1 MSQPPETDRPERDHE
16 PPRRPSVSVVGEIV
30 ISMGILML
38 AAVLLITLMVNWTYT
53 SLPQEYLK
61 YSAYILIPYILLFAL
76 TVSVFGWRLI
86 SRVIVRP
93 LNALVEA
100 TRAVAEGDLTRR
112 VTVPAENE
120 MGVLTRSFNEMTERL
135 HQNRA
140 ELEAQLT
147 EVCRLNEDLA
157 QTQRELLSSEKL
169 ASVGRL
175 AAGIAHEI
183 GNPLSA
189 IAGYLD
195 ILARRQYLE
204 GLDREMLERV
214 RDEVSRIHEVIRE
227 LLDYSRPQNTV
238 SEMLDLNEVVGS
250 SLSLLAMGQKN
261 WEKIEVVT
269 DPGEVPLLYGNRS
282 ALLQLVMNLCINAC
296 QAMADGGRLTLKTR
310 ASEREGRPGAEL
322 TVVDTGPGIPP
333 EMLEKIFDP
342 FFTTKEPGQ
351 GTGLGLS
358 ICLRIA
364 ENMNGRISVR
374 NAPGGGAS
382 FRVWLPAAPEPVA
395 AAPSPEVN

>member
-1 MSQPPETDRPERDHE
+1 MSQPRETDRPERDPE
-16 PPRRPSVSVVGEIV
+16 PRGPSVSVVGEIV

-53 SLPQEYLK
+53 SLPEEYLK

-100 TRAVAEGDLTRR
+100 TRAVAEGDLSRR
-112 VTVPAENE
+112 VPVLAENE
-120 MGVLTRSFNEMTERL
+120 MGLLTRSFNDMTERL
-135 HQNRA
+135 SQGRA
-140 ELEAQLT
+140 ELEAQLN
-147 EVCRLNEDLA
+147 EVCRLNQDLA

-204 GLDREMLERV
+204 APDREMLGRV
-214 RDEVSRIHEVIRE
+214 RDEVARIHEVIRE
-227 LLDYSRPQNTV
+227 LLDYSRPQNSV
-238 SEMLDLNEVVGS
+238 NEMLDLNEVVGGA
-250 SLSLLAMGQKN
+250 LSLLAMGQKN
-261 WEKIEVVT
+261 WGKIEVVT
-269 DPGEVPLLYGNRS
+269 DAGPVPLVYGNRS
-282 ALLQLVMNLCINAC
+282 AALQLVMNLGINAC
-296 QAMADGGRLTLKTR
+296 QAMPEGGRLTLTTD
-310 ASEREGRPGAEL
+310 AAEREGRPGAAL
-322 TVVDTGPGIPP
+322 TVADTGPGIPP
-333 EMLEKIFDP
+333 ELQEKIFDP

-358 ICLRIA
+358 ICLRIV
-364 ENMNGRISVR
+364 ENMKGKISVR
-374 NAPGGGAS
+374 SAPGEGAS
-382 FRVWLPAAPEPVA
+382 FLVWLPAAPGPGTA
-395 AAPSPEVN
+395 AASPEVN